1 MMMMMVVMIT
11 MMVMKEGRG
20 RGQKGRGL
28 SEGRGLRDGF
38 EEGGEKGG
46 GVKRGEGFERG
57 NSPFS
62 IPTLSSNTPKKIIS
76 LTPFFCFFFFFSFH
90 AESARRFVLF
100 GDAASTSCYYCLSS
114 SFRANLYLLFS
125 KKRKDS
131 LSNALSL
138 TLSSPPHE

>member
-76 LTPFFCFFFFFSFH
+76 LTPFFCFFFFFFLSCRVSPAFCFI
-90 AESARRFVLF
+90 RRCGFDFL
-100 GDAASTSCYYCLSS
+100 L
-114 SFRANLYLLFS
+114 LLFIFQLS
-125 KKRKDS
+125 RQLVPTLFKKK
-131 LSNALSL
+131 
-138 TLSSPPHE
+138 EGFVE

>member
-76 LTPFFCFFFFFSFH
+76 LTPFFCFFFFFPFMQSQPG
-90 AESARRFVLF
+90 VLF
-100 GDAASTSCYYCLSS
+100 YSEMRLRLLVIIVYLPAFAPTCTY
-114 SFRANLYLLFS
+114 SFQ
-125 KKRKDS
+125 KKGRIR
-131 LSNALSL
+131 
-138 TLSSPPHE
+138 